1 MLRIRADVRMY
12 QPRLY
17 SLFRSRACPVD
28 DDNFSNL
35 VSNLRHEAWAEPTV
49 VLANVAVATLVS
61 APLIVPLVKLSN
73 SILSLID
80 TVNWKVVKA
89 VR

>member
-1 MLRIRADVRMY
+1 MQGCTDHVS
-12 QPRLY
+12 Y

-35 VSNLRHEAWAEPTV
+35 ASNLRHEAWAEPTV
-49 VLANVAVATLVS
+49 VLANVVVATLQTHVCTVNRPT
-61 APLIVPLVKLSN
+61 AELSN